1 MTTSAETQVSDA
13 PANPITAK
21 APNRWLALLFR
32 YPTLLVLAILI
43 VGFSIASSN
52 FLTTRNLTTLVNQQ
66 AVVALITLAALLPL
80 IAGEFDLSLGYAAGL
95 ATMFGAYLAGHGW
108 GLVPMIVAV
117 LVLGVFVGLFNSL
130 FIVRFNINSFIA
142 TLGVGIILSGGTL
155 AISGGEVLFE
165 GLPQSL
171 ATFGRDKFLG
181 IALPIWVV
189 LLIAVVL
196 VYLLE
201 QTPFGRRLYAT
212 GGSERVAFLA
222 GVRTGRIK
230 TFAFVGAGVLVGFA
244 GLAQL
249 ATTTS
254 ASPTFGPELLLPAYA
269 GAFLGVVAYRPGYF
283 NVPGSIIAILLIAV
297 GYNGLSLVGVPF
309 WGQPLFNG
317 AVLLLSVLGARA
329 ESRRVRIG

>member
-1 MTTSAETQVSDA
+1 MNSTVEKQVEG
-13 PANPITAK
+13 PNNPITAR
-21 APNRWLALLFR
+21 APNRWIALIFR
-32 YPTLLVLAILI
+32 YPTLLVLAVLI
-43 VGFSIASSN
+43 VGFSLASSD
-52 FLTTRNLTTLVNQQ
+52 FLTTRNLTTLINQQ
-66 AVVALITLAALLPL
+66 AVVGLVTLAALLPL
-80 IAGEFDLSLGYAAGL
+80 IAGEFDLSLGYGAGI

-108 GLVPMIVAV
+108 GLIPMILAV
-117 LVLGVFVGLFNSL
+117 LVLGILVGLFNSL

-165 GLPQSL
+165 GIPAGL
-171 ATFGRDKFLG
+171 ASFGRDKFLG

-189 LLIAVVL
+189 LLIALIL

-212 GGSERVAFLA
+212 GGSEQVAYLA

-230 TFAFVGAGVLVGFA
+230 TLAFVGAGVLVGCA
-244 GLAQL
+244 GIAQL
-249 ATTTS
+249 ATTSS

-297 GYNGLSLVGVPF
+297 GYNGLSLIGVPF

-317 AVLLLSVLGARA
+317 SVLLLSVLGARA
-329 ESRRVRIG
+329 ESRRVKIG